1 MVVQVSDGLHQ
12 VEKTAIVNLVNDCAQ
27 NARFSQQLYKTTLPE
42 NVKNFATGI
51 ILSLDSMISTK
62 RVEFRLTSEFARAHL
77 AINDET
83 GEIHLIK
90 SLDYEITQ
98 RIRSVVEL
106 VDLDSNAIID
116 FTIIDIAVKDVNDNF
131 PVITATVIPPATVNT
146 DKVILREDFPTSVAL
161 AYFSAS
167 DADLASAGEVS
178 LDLLMGKDYFE
189 LREGFLVLKTPLD
202 RESQNLIDV
211 SVSACDKGRPKK
223 CAQSILTFI
232 VQDVNDNTPYFTMCP
247 EEVIVSE
254 SQPPNKLLTVV
265 RAFDNDN
272 LPGVSSPN
280 GIVSYSTSSSIV
292 AVSSTGQV
300 FLNQKL
306 DRERVSSYAIAIEAF
321 DGGSPAKF
329 AHCTFN
335 LLVGDENDN
344 APVFDD
350 ATEFVKVIPNTLG
363 KNEIV
368 YDFTVVDADSGK
380 NALFFLE
387 LEDDFDLF
395 YINSENELRMA
406 RNFTA
411 SDPSRVNLKVRAT
424 DSGGLASEI
433 AFAVEILPPE
443 ALMRSSTQEL
453 AIASICGLFS
463 VILVLCLVI
472 FCLKRKRKQQTYKFR
487 NAEDKEEINASKQT
501 LSNWTV
507 EIKNDAALVK
517 TGLIVEPSED
527 GSVLYKTRSHDH
539 GSDFIPDSG
548 RGESEKDSISST
560 MGPNCS
566 KDCSIIGHSD
576 TCWMPSSR
584 NEEIICS
591 SLSVV
596 GYSRE
601 HLSKLSAQYISNQN
615 RLANLTPI
623 CDQESHRSSG
633 YLSSVD
639 ARTVHY
645 C

>member
-1 MVVQVSDGLHQ
+1 
-12 VEKTAIVNLVNDCAQ
+12 
-27 NARFSQQLYKTTLPE
+27 
-42 NVKNFATGI
+42 
-51 ILSLDSMISTK
+51 
-62 RVEFRLTSEFARAHL
+62 
-77 AINDET
+77 
-83 GEIHLIK
+83 
-90 SLDYEITQ
+90 
-98 RIRSVVEL
+98 
-106 VDLDSNAIID
+106 
-116 FTIIDIAVKDVNDNF
+116 
-131 PVITATVIPPATVNT
+131 
-146 DKVILREDFPTSVAL
+146 
-161 AYFSAS
+161 
-167 DADLASAGEVS
+167 
-178 LDLLMGKDYFE
+178 
-189 LREGFLVLKTPLD
+189 
-202 RESQNLIDV
+202 
-211 SVSACDKGRPKK
+211 
-223 CAQSILTFI
+223 
-232 VQDVNDNTPYFTMCP
+232 MCP

-329 AHCTFN
+329 ARCTFN

-472 FCLKRKRKQQTYKFR
+472 FCLKRNRKQQTYKFR

-548 RGESEKDSISST
+548 KFIIEKLKFFLIFDNLKNLFSIFEILNLISRSWRIRKRLYFFNNGSKLLKRLFNNRPQRHMLDAEFAQRRNNLLELVGSRLLARASFQALGAVYFKSKST
-560 MGPNCS
+560 CKSDADLRSGKSPLFGLSQLSRRQNCS
-566 KDCSIIGHSD
+566 LLLITVDCY
-576 TCWMPSSR
+576 
-584 NEEIICS
+584 
-591 SLSVV
+591 LSVN
-596 GYSRE
+596 
-601 HLSKLSAQYISNQN
+601 KN
-615 RLANLTPI
+615 
-623 CDQESHRSSG
+623 
-633 YLSSVD
+633 YLKNI
-639 ARTVHY
+639 Y
-645 C
+645 L